1 MRGALLPRQTMEAV
15 DQKRAVLETGRKA
28 FKCVTKIKAI
38 KCNLQKYE
46 I

>member
-1 MRGALLPRQTMEAV
+1 MQGALLFKQTIEAV
-15 DQKRAVLETGRKA
+15 DQKRGALETGRKA
-28 FKCVTKIKAI
+28 SKCVTKIKAI